1 MSVGLLVITHS
12 GIGKALL
19 STAESMLGFCP
30 LQVTLVEVSGTCE
43 PDEIYAQAVEACGR
57 LDQGQ
62 GVLVLTDMFG
72 STPSNIASRLVD
84 RVAIQA
90 VAGISLPMLVRVLN
104 YPTLNLYELVNKAIT
119 GGHDGILLCD
129 SGESG

>member
-1 MSVGLLVITHS
+1 VSVGLLVITHE
-12 GIGKALL
+12 GIGDALL
-19 STAESMLGFCP
+19 KTAESMLGFCP
-30 LQVTLVEVSGTCE
+30 LQVALVEISGSCE
-43 PDEIYAQAVEACGR
+43 PDDIYAQALEICQR
-57 LDQGQ
+57 LDRGQ

-84 RVAIQA
+84 RVAVQA

-129 SGESG
+129 SGESV